1 MIYRNNIGAYTSL
14 VKKILLSTILALLI
28 CNTVSAQNSP
38 FPLKRQNYLDAN
50 KKELEKI
57 FNSIDKDSDGKITK
71 DEFYANPLKDA
82 ATRFDNTDTNKD
94 GTVTL
99 EEENAAIAKLKKLEA
114 DAKKKQAE
122 QKKIQLLKNNLIQK
136 YILVITEI
144 SVIIPKDLQDYVAYS

>member
-38 FPLKRQNYLDAN
+38 FPLKRQDYLDAN

-57 FNSIDKDSDGKITK
+57 FNSIDKDGDGKITK

-82 ATRFDNTDTNKD
+82 AARFDNTDTNKD
-94 GTVTL
+94 GIVTL

-122 QKKIQLLKNNLIQK
+122 LK
-136 YILVITEI
+136 
-144 SVIIPKDLQDYVAYS
+144 SAY

>member
-14 VKKILLSTILALLI
+14 VKKILLSTILVLLI
-28 CNTVSAQNSP
+28 CNTVSAQKSP
-38 FPLKRQNYLDAN
+38 FPLKRQDYLDAN

-57 FNSIDKDSDGKITK
+57 FSSIDKDGDGKITK

-82 ATRFDNTDTNKD
+82 AARFDNTDTSKD
-94 GTVTL
+94 GVVTL

-122 QKKIQLLKNNLIQK
+122 QKKDPA
-136 YILVITEI
+136 
-144 SVIIPKDLQDYVAYS
+144 PKK

>member
-14 VKKILLSTILALLI
+14 VKKILLSTFLALLI
-28 CNTVSAQNSP
+28 CNIVSAQNSP
-38 FPLKRQNYLDAN
+38 FPLKRQDYLDAN

-57 FNSIDKDSDGKITK
+57 FSSIDKDGDGKITK

-82 ATRFDNTDTNKD
+82 AARFDNTDTNKD

-122 QKKIQLLKNNLIQK
+122 QKKDPA
-136 YILVITEI
+136 
-144 SVIIPKDLQDYVAYS
+144 PKK

>member
-1 MIYRNNIGAYTSL
+1 MIYRNNIGAYISL
-14 VKKILLSTILALLI
+14 VKKILLSAILTILI

-38 FPLKRQNYLDAN
+38 FPLKRQDYLDAN

-57 FNSIDKDSDGKITK
+57 FSSIDKDGDGKITK

-82 ATRFDNTDTNKD
+82 AARFDNTDTRKD
-94 GTVTL
+94 GVVTL

-122 QKKIQLLKNNLIQK
+122 QKKDPA
-136 YILVITEI
+136 
-144 SVIIPKDLQDYVAYS
+144 PKK

>member
-14 VKKILLSTILALLI
+14 VKKILLSPILALLI

-38 FPLKRQNYLDAN
+38 FPLKRQDYLDAN

-57 FNSIDKDSDGKITK
+57 FSSIDKDGDGKITK

-82 ATRFDNTDTNKD
+82 AARFDNTDTNKD

-122 QKKIQLLKNNLIQK
+122 QKKDPA
-136 YILVITEI
+136 
-144 SVIIPKDLQDYVAYS
+144 PKK

>member
-1 MIYRNNIGAYTSL
+1 MIYRNNIGAYISL

-38 FPLKRQNYLDAN
+38 FPLKRQDYLDAN

-57 FNSIDKDSDGKITK
+57 FNSIDKDGDGKITK

-82 ATRFDNTDTNKD
+82 AARFDNTDTNKD
-94 GTVTL
+94 GVVTL

-114 DAKKKQAE
+114 DAKKKEAE
-122 QKKIQLLKNNLIQK
+122 QKKD
-136 YILVITEI
+136 
-144 SVIIPKDLQDYVAYS
+144 SAPKK

>member
-38 FPLKRQNYLDAN
+38 FPLKRQDYLDAN

-57 FNSIDKDSDGKITK
+57 FNSIDKDGDGKITK

-82 ATRFDNTDTNKD
+82 AARFDNTDTNKD
-94 GTVTL
+94 GIVTL

-122 QKKIQLLKNNLIQK
+122 QK
-136 YILVITEI
+136 
-144 SVIIPKDLQDYVAYS
+144 

>member
-1 MIYRNNIGAYTSL
+1 MIYRNNIGAYISL
-14 VKKILLSTILALLI
+14 VKKILSSAILALLI

-38 FPLKRQNYLDAN
+38 FPLKRQDYLDAN

-57 FNSIDKDSDGKITK
+57 FNSIDKDGDGKITK

-82 ATRFDNTDTNKD
+82 AGRFDNTDTNKD
-94 GTVTL
+94 GIVTL

-122 QKKIQLLKNNLIQK
+122 QKKEP
-136 YILVITEI
+136 TPAT
-144 SVIIPKDLQDYVAYS
+144 PKK

>member
-38 FPLKRQNYLDAN
+38 FPLKRQDYLDAN

-57 FNSIDKDSDGKITK
+57 FSSIDKDGDGKITK

-82 ATRFDNTDTNKD
+82 AARFDNTDTNKD
-94 GTVTL
+94 GIVTL

-122 QKKIQLLKNNLIQK
+122 QKK
-136 YILVITEI
+136 EPA
-144 SVIIPKDLQDYVAYS
+144 PKK

>member
-14 VKKILLSTILALLI
+14 VKKILLSTFLVLLI
-28 CNTVSAQNSP
+28 CNIVSAQNSP
-38 FPLKRQNYLDAN
+38 FPLKRQDYLDAN

-57 FNSIDKDSDGKITK
+57 FSSIDKDGDGKITK

-82 ATRFDNTDTNKD
+82 AARFDNTDTNKD

-122 QKKIQLLKNNLIQK
+122 QKKDPA
-136 YILVITEI
+136 
-144 SVIIPKDLQDYVAYS
+144 PKK

>member
-14 VKKILLSTILALLI
+14 VKKILSSAILAPLI

-38 FPLKRQNYLDAN
+38 FPLKRQDYLDAN

-57 FNSIDKDSDGKITK
+57 FNSIDKDGDGKITK

-82 ATRFDNTDTNKD
+82 AGRFDNTDTNKD
-94 GTVTL
+94 GIVTL

-122 QKKIQLLKNNLIQK
+122 QKK
-136 YILVITEI
+136 EPAPAA
-144 SVIIPKDLQDYVAYS
+144 PKK

>member
-38 FPLKRQNYLDAN
+38 FPLKRQDYLDAN

-57 FNSIDKDSDGKITK
+57 FSSIDKDGDGKITK

-82 ATRFDNTDTNKD
+82 AARFDNTDTNKD

-114 DAKKKQAE
+114 DANKKQAE
-122 QKKIQLLKNNLIQK
+122 QKKDPA
-136 YILVITEI
+136 
-144 SVIIPKDLQDYVAYS
+144 PKK

>member
-38 FPLKRQNYLDAN
+38 FPLKRQDYLEAN

-57 FNSIDKDSDGKITK
+57 FSSIDKDGDGKITK

-82 ATRFDNTDTNKD
+82 AARFDNTDTSKD
-94 GTVTL
+94 GIVTL

-122 QKKIQLLKNNLIQK
+122 QKKDPA
-136 YILVITEI
+136 
-144 SVIIPKDLQDYVAYS
+144 PKK

>member
-1 MIYRNNIGAYTSL
+1 MIYRNNIGAYISL
-14 VKKILLSTILALLI
+14 VKKILLSAILTILI

-38 FPLKRQNYLDAN
+38 FPLKRQDYLDAN

-57 FNSIDKDSDGKITK
+57 FNSIDKDGDGKITK

-82 ATRFDNTDTNKD
+82 AARFDNTDTNKD
-94 GTVTL
+94 GVVTL

-122 QKKIQLLKNNLIQK
+122 QKK
-136 YILVITEI
+136 TT
-144 SVIIPKDLQDYVAYS
+144 SST

>member
-28 CNTVSAQNSP
+28 CNTVTAQNSP
-38 FPLKRQNYLDAN
+38 FPLKRQDYLDAN

-57 FNSIDKDSDGKITK
+57 FSSIDKDGDGKITK

-82 ATRFDNTDTNKD
+82 AARFDNTDTNKD

-122 QKKIQLLKNNLIQK
+122 QKKDPA
-136 YILVITEI
+136 
-144 SVIIPKDLQDYVAYS
+144 PKK

>member
-28 CNTVSAQNSP
+28 CNTVTAQNSP
-38 FPLKRQNYLDAN
+38 FPLKRQDYLDAN

-57 FNSIDKDSDGKITK
+57 FSSIDKDGDGKITK

-82 ATRFDNTDTNKD
+82 AARFDNTDTSKD
-94 GTVTL
+94 GVVTL

-122 QKKIQLLKNNLIQK
+122 QKKDPA
-136 YILVITEI
+136 
-144 SVIIPKDLQDYVAYS
+144 PKK

>member
-14 VKKILLSTILALLI
+14 VKKIFLSIILALLI

-38 FPLKRQNYLDAN
+38 FPLKRQDYLDAN

-57 FNSIDKDSDGKITK
+57 FSSIDKDGDGKITK

-82 ATRFDNTDTNKD
+82 AARFDNTDTNKD
-94 GTVTL
+94 GIVTL

-122 QKKIQLLKNNLIQK
+122 QKNDPA
-136 YILVITEI
+136 
-144 SVIIPKDLQDYVAYS
+144 PKK

>member
-57 FNSIDKDSDGKITK
+57 FSSIDKDGDGKITK

-82 ATRFDNTDTNKD
+82 AARFDNTDTSKD
-94 GTVTL
+94 GIVTL

-122 QKKIQLLKNNLIQK
+122 QKKDPA
-136 YILVITEI
+136 
-144 SVIIPKDLQDYVAYS
+144 PKK

>member
-14 VKKILLSTILALLI
+14 VKKILLSAILALLI

-38 FPLKRQNYLDAN
+38 FPLKRQDYLDAN

-57 FNSIDKDSDGKITK
+57 FSSIDKDGDGKITK

-82 ATRFDNTDTNKD
+82 AGRFDNTDTNKD
-94 GTVTL
+94 GIVTL

-122 QKKIQLLKNNLIQK
+122 QKK
-136 YILVITEI
+136 EPAPAA
-144 SVIIPKDLQDYVAYS
+144 PKK